1 MSTTEQRYNFLTV
14 GPVSWDTNIHT
25 GLNNLSQLEE
35 IHFVPQQIVEHAG
48 GVALNNAAALNTLLG
63 QIAFCGVTG
72 KDIYGDSA
80 RSQIQEMG
88 IDAGNLRQD
97 LDQTSRSVV
106 MLTNDGEKHILND
119 PKAMPDYHYPEEQFR
134 DVIVKTPWAYFSVA
148 NFSRYLLPIAREY
161 NVQTVTD
168 LQSIDHIESKH
179 VDHLRNANILFA
191 NSGSLKT
198 PLPDFIKDVWSYGPS
213 IVIVTHGPQGVT
225 VGIKENEQVKSY
237 KALPAE
243 QIIDT
248 TGAGDSFAAA
258 FCACISQG
266 LPVEESVTKALIFSS
281 KKIGV
286 QGSIYGMTSMNE
298 INQLYEHML
307 LGSNQDWV

>member
-1 MSTTEQRYNFLTV
+1 MSTAERRFNFLTV
-14 GPVSWDTNIHT
+14 GPVSWDTNIRT
-25 GLNNLSQLEE
+25 GLNNLSQLGEM
-35 IHFVPQQIVEHAG
+35 HFVPQQISEHAG
-48 GVALNNAAALNTLLG
+48 GVALNNAVALNALLG

-72 KDIYGDSA
+72 KDTCGDIA
-80 RSQIQEMG
+80 RTQISNMG
-88 IDAGNLRQD
+88 INTDYLRQD
-97 LDQTSRSVV
+97 LAETSRSVV

-119 PKAMPDYHYPEEQFR
+119 PKSMPDYHYPEEHFR
-134 DVIVKTPWAYFSVA
+134 DIIVRTPWAYFSVA

-161 NVQTVTD
+161 NIQIATD
-168 LQSIDHIESKH
+168 LQSIERIEPKH

-191 NSGSLKT
+191 NGGNLKT
-198 PLPDFIKDVWSYGPS
+198 PLPNFIKDVWSYGPS
-213 IVIVTHGPQGVT
+213 IVIVTHGPQGAT

-258 FCACISQG
+258 FCACMSQG
-266 LPVEESVTKALIFSS
+266 LSVEESVTKALIFSS

-286 QGSIYGMTSMNE
+286 QGSIYGMTSMKE
-298 INQLYEHML
+298 INQLYEHL
-307 LGSNQDWV
+307 SLGSS